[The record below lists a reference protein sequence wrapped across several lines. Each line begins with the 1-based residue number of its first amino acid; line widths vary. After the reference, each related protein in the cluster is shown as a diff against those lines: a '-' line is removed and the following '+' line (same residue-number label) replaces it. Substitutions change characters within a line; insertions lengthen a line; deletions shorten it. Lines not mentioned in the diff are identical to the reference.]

1 MLLLTSAKMFL
12 VRAHFHFVVA
22 DDDAAAGH
30 QISAIGKKCN
40 RSLRDIGLRIREK

>member
-22 DDDAAAGH
+22 DDAAAGH
-30 QISAIGKKCN
+30 QISAI
-40 RSLRDIGLRIREK
+40 EKNVIDP

>member
-22 DDDAAAGH
+22 DDDAGH
-30 QISAIGKKCN
+30 QISAI
-40 RSLRDIGLRIREK
+40 EKIVIDP